1 MLPDRRMLRHA
12 SDRPP
17 PSPGRQPD
25 EDDPDAPPP
34 IEEPP
39 TPIPIPPDLP
49 PEPMRAG
56 SFAIAAALPS
66 PCARLR

>member
-1 MLPDRRMLRHA
+1 MLPDRHA

-17 PSPGRQPD
+17 PGPGRQPD
-25 EDDPDAPPP
+25 GDDPDAPPP

-56 SFAIAAALPS
+56 
-66 PCARLR
+66 R